1 MSAKLRWLKRAV
13 KHLDD
18 IYEYLEPKNERA
30 AVKLY
35 NEILDTA
42 DVLMQFPLAG
52 KMEPVLEDNPKCYR
66 SIVASKH
73 YKLIYRVDKD
83 IVKIVAVWDCRQ
95 DTVRLKKML

>member
-1 MSAKLRWLKRAV
+1 MSAELRWLKRAV

-18 IYEYLEPKNERA
+18 IYEYLAVRNEQA

-52 KMEPVLEDNPKCYR
+52 KVEPALEDNPKCYR
-66 SIVASKH
+66 SLVVSKH
-73 YKLIYRVDKD
+73 YKLIYRVDREV
-83 IVKIVAVWDCRQ
+83 VKIVAV
-95 DTVRLKKML
+95 